1 MDEPICTEDNSR
13 FTVFPI
19 QYPDLYEAYERQE
32 NSFWQAGDI
41 YFAGDIDDFREKL
54 TDDERWF
61 LEHVLAFFAGAD
73 GIVYENIVTN
83 FLNEIKI
90 PEARLFYGL
99 QAAMENIH
107 GITYS
112 KLIDTFVEGDSRK
125 QELFNAIDEIPCVS
139 AKAQW
144 ALDWFD
150 TSRPIGERL
159 VAFAAVEGIFFSGS
173 FCAIFYLKKR
183 GLMLQALA
191 PSNELI
197 SRDEGMHTDFAILLY
212 NHVVNKPSEE
222 TVKEIFRQAVV
233 IEKQF
238 ICESIPCPMLGMN
251 AHLMGDYIEFI
262 TDKLLLSFGF
272 TTMYGSAARPCPFPW
287 MEKLDLEGKTNFFE
301 RRVTEYTMDS
311 AFGNLQEASSELETV
326 TDF

>member
-1 MDEPICTEDNSR
+1 MEPICAEDNSR
-13 FTVFPI
+13 FTVFPV
-19 QYPDLYEAYERQE
+19 QYRDLYEAYERQE

-41 YFAGDIDDFREKL
+41 YFAGDVDDFRNKL
-54 TDDERWF
+54 TDNERWF

-73 GIVYENIVTN
+73 GIVYENLVTN

-112 KLIDTFVEGDSRK
+112 KLIDTFVESNDRK
-125 QELFNAIDEIPCVS
+125 LELFNAIDNIQCVRD
-139 AKAQW
+139 KADW
-144 ALDWFD
+144 ALKWFD

-197 SRDEGMHTDFAILLY
+197 SRDEGMHTEFAILLY
-212 NHVVNKPSEE
+212 NYVVNKPSQA
-222 TVKEIFRQAVV
+222 TVHEIFREAVN

-238 ICESIPCPMLGMN
+238 ICDSIPCPMLGMN
-251 AHLMGDYIEFI
+251 AHLMCDYIEFI

-272 TTMYGSAARPCPFPW
+272 ETMYGEGDRPCPFPW

-311 AFGNLQEASSELETV
+311 AFGSVAEASNEFLEV
-326 TDF
+326 DDF